1 MNLLMCNRAI
11 VIAGPT
17 GVGKTSLSIK
27 LAKILNAEIISADS
41 MQIYKEMNVGTA
53 KITEEEKEGIKHHML
68 DLVNPDEEYS
78 VGEYEKAVNKILNDN
93 KKIYILVGGTG
104 LYLRSVTDG
113 FSNLPA
119 KDEELRKKLE
129 EMNKEELLD
138 KLKELDKETYD
149 KIDKENKTR
158 LVRAVEVCLL
168 TGKKFSE
175 ITNVNVKNNDYTF
188 LKIFLN
194 RNREELYGLIDK
206 RIDIMLENGL
216 LEEAKEMYR
225 KYPNTK
231 AIGYKELFM
240 YFSGDMNFED
250 SISLLKQKSRNYAK
264 RQVTWFKKD
273 KDYVEYNLSEISN
286 EKIIEDILKK
296 IEEV

>member
-1 MNLLMCNRAI
+1 MCNRAI

-158 LVRAVEVCLL
+158 LVRSVEVCLI

-175 ITNVNVKNNDYTF
+175 ITNVNYKNNDYTF

-216 LEEAKEMYR
+216 IEEAKEMYR

>member
-1 MNLLMCNRAI
+1 MCNRAI